1 MDQWVTKVFG
11 GALRAEI
18 PYITNSYSTAMTVM
32 HSTQGDPLEK
42 NPLHSPLYLIKSTK
56 DHDILKNSIGIPHT
70 YTQTYT
76 FPHNSRK
83 SERTTPPGSSNR
95 YIKGM
100 HIKKPQE
107 KEYTYQSTQ

>member
-1 MDQWVTKVFG
+1 
-11 GALRAEI
+11 
-18 PYITNSYSTAMTVM
+18 MTVM

-70 YTQTYT
+70 YTQNYT
-76 FPHNSRK
+76 FPHSLRNSL
-83 SERTTPPGSSNR
+83 ERTTPPRSSNC

-100 HIKKPQE
+100 HIKEPQE
-107 KEYTYQSTQ
+107 KEYTYHTTQHYTHKG